1 MGQDSNRKFHQRN
14 ANATMLLK
22 CPACSH
28 EFPMSAAVLTG
39 LRTEIANELQADL
52 KLREQHLE
60 AMLRAASEKEAALAK
75 KSADVDQRVDSLV
88 EAQLKVKVDEVRRK
102 EAKKAVDAQEE
113 VVRDLQNELKE
124 KAAALK
130 RTQEQE
136 LALRREKRQLEE
148 AKERLALEVQ
158 RTLAA

>member
-1 MGQDSNRKFHQRN
+1 
-14 ANATMLLK
+14 
-22 CPACSH
+22 
-28 EFPMSAAVLTG
+28 MSAAVLTG

-88 EAQLKVKVDEVRRK
+88 
-102 EAKKAVDAQEE
+102 DAQEE
-113 VVRDLQNELKE
+113 VVRELQNELKE